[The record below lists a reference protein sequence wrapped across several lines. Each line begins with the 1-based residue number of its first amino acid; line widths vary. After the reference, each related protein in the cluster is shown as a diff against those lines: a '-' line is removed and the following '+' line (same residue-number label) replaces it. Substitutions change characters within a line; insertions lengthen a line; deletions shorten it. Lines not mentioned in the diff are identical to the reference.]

1 MCKHRKGWS
10 ASEQTRPRATS
21 VDLVY
26 IEKSKENKV
35 VEQQFVEAQIT
46 QKGTREEDITKVRV
60 QPSTKV

>member
-1 MCKHRKGWS
+1 
-10 ASEQTRPRATS
+10 